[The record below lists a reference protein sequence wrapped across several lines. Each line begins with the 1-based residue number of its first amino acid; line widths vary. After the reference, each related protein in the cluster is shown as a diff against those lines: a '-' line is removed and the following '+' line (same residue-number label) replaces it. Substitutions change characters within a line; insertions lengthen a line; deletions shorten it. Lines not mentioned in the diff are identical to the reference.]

1 MNTFSLKH
9 GVVQVGREFS
19 DLADILPEPTLLVTS
34 EGRLAFANKAATA
47 LFKLAAAHL
56 AGELLSRFVTESE
69 VAVAALLKAGSR
81 TSSPVPCSL
90 TVAQPSG
97 AMVRC
102 RCECAIYRPRSPD
115 SPALILLRLTRKE
128 VASSQFLLL
137 KQRIEALSKEI
148 ARRRCAE
155 AALRETTA
163 RYRVTLESIG
173 DAVIATDASG
183 RITFMNAVAEQ
194 LTGWPLADGRG
205 LHLDRVFV
213 IVNEAT
219 REVVES
225 PVTKILR
232 VGGVVGLANHAILIR
247 ADGSEL
253 AIDDSGAPIR
263 DDHGAITGVV
273 LVFRDLSERRAFEH
287 ALLEKTRQL
296 QETERRKDVFLSM
309 LAHELRNPIAPLSS
323 GVRLLEKR
331 YPDVP
336 GLPALAQMM
345 ERQIA
350 HLVRLVDDLLDVARL
365 TKGRIELRKQ
375 QVEISEVFSRSVE
388 LTRPLFDARALRL
401 VVTPAPTEALV
412 EADLTRLVQ
421 VFANLL
427 SNAAKFSAEG
437 GVVHMGSRFEG
448 HQIVAFV
455 RDSGLG
461 IDPELLPHVFELFV
475 QGDQSLDRS
484 RSGLGIG
491 LTIARSVLE
500 LHQGSIEAWSN
511 GLGLGSEFVVRLPLT
526 TANVHAN
533 SIQTVPALP
542 GGACS
547 SPLRVLI
554 VDDNKDAA
562 ETLASVVCDW
572 GHVTQIAYEPEAALD
587 LIRHGDADTV
597 LLDIGLPGMNGY
609 ELAKA
614 IRALPEGGP
623 RSLIAVTGYGDAQ
636 ARARSLDAGIDHHLT
651 KPVELEALR
660 AILSTLAL
668 Q

>member
-1 MNTFSLKH
+1 MK
-9 GVVQVGREFS
+9 VGREFS
-19 DLADILPEPTLLVTS
+19 DLADMLPEPTLLVTS
-34 EGRLAFANKAATA
+34 DGRLAFANKAAAA
-47 LFKLAAAHL
+47 LFKLASAHL
-56 AGELLSRFVTESE
+56 VGELLSRFVVESE
-69 VAVAALLKAGSR
+69 AAIADLLKAGSR

-90 TVAQPSG
+90 TVAQQQG

-148 ARRRCAE
+148 ARRRYAE

-183 RITFMNAVAEQ
+183 RITFMNAVAER

-225 PVTKILR
+225 PVAKVLR
-232 VGGVVGLANHAILIR
+232 IGGVVGLANPTILIK

-263 DDHGAITGVV
+263 DDHGAIIGVV
-273 LVFRDLSERRAFEH
+273 LVFRDLSERHAFEH
-287 ALLEKTRQL
+287 ELLEKTRLL

-309 LAHELRNPIAPLSS
+309 LAHELRNPLAPLSS

-331 YPDVP
+331 YPEVP

-345 ERQIA
+345 ERQVA
-350 HLVRLVDDLLDVARL
+350 HMVRLVDDLLDVARL
-365 TKGRIELRKQ
+365 TKGRIDLRKH
-375 QVEISEVFSRSVE
+375 QVEINEVFSRAVE
-388 LTRPLFDARALRL
+388 LTRPLFEARALRL
-401 VVTPAPTEALV
+401 VVTPTPTAAIV

-427 SNAAKFSAEG
+427 SNAAKFSADG

-448 HQIVAFV
+448 HQVVAFV

-491 LTIARSVLE
+491 LTIARSVLD
-500 LHQGSIEAWSN
+500 LHQGSIEARSD
-511 GLGLGSEFVVRLPLT
+511 GLGRGSEFVVRLPL
-526 TANVHAN
+526 AEDAKAG
-533 SIQTVPALP
+533 SIQTVPLPPSDVRSSALK
-542 GGACS
+542 
-547 SPLRVLI
+547 VLI

-572 GHVTQIAYEPEAALD
+572 GHVTQIAYEPKAALD
-587 LIRHGDADTV
+587 FIRQGDPDTV

-609 ELAKA
+609 ELARA
-614 IRALPEGGP
+614 IRALPEGRP

-636 ARARSLDAGIDHHLT
+636 AKAQSREAGIDHHLT

-660 AILSTLAL
+660 AILSTIAS